1 MSIFGGQN
9 VSSNLKNMW
18 KNIFFSV
25 VLFFLL
31 STGIVTC
38 MMLRSCAPTYFKP
51 VDVRVLPLV
60 WSENTCAADTTGR
73 FEKGQDIGFALH
85 FDNEYVAEAAMEPG
99 ILGIAD
105 TLTAFSVYK
114 ASPAGGLEEVT
125 EQFFYGLPDECE
137 VVAGLGTPGF
147 KWVFYLP
154 DGKGRRTNLQGFS
167 QHFNQ
172 IRRERRG
179 NSDFPDTGL
188 DVEHSL
194 FTFWAKSTLFAQGT
208 LPSELLI
215 RIETASGKKW
225 NKSVRYRL
233 NELQPSRPQPETL

>member
-1 MSIFGGQN
+1 
-9 VSSNLKNMW
+9 MW

-51 VDVRVLPLV
+51 VDVTVLPLV
-60 WSENTCAADTTGR
+60 WSGNTCAADTTGS
-73 FEKGQDIGFALH
+73 FEKGQEVGFALH

-99 ILGIAD
+99 ILGVAD
-105 TLTAFSVYK
+105 TLTAFSVFIVN
-114 ASPAGGLEEVT
+114 PTGGIEEVT

-137 VVAGLGTPGF
+137 VVAGLGNSGF
-147 KWVFYLP
+147 KWVFCLP
-154 DGKGRRTNLQGFS
+154 DGKVGRATLQGFS

-172 IRRERRG
+172 IRNERKG

-194 FTFWAKSTLFAQGT
+194 FTFWAKSILFAQET

-233 NELQPSRPQPETL
+233 NELLLSRPQPCNPATL